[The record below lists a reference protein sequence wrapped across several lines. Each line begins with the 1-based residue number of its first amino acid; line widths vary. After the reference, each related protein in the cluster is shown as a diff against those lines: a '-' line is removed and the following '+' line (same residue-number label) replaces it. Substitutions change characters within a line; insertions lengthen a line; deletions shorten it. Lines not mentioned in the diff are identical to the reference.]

1 VKRFVVVALE
11 RMCTWFCWLPPHRC
25 RLAALSARL
34 DEVWG
39 TGVWVVSGPD
49 ELTDEYVCDDC
60 GPLTEDEVVNGKCAH
75 CGKEAL
81 GL

>member
-1 VKRFVVVALE
+1 
-11 RMCTWFCWLPPHRC
+11 
-25 RLAALSARL
+25 LSARL